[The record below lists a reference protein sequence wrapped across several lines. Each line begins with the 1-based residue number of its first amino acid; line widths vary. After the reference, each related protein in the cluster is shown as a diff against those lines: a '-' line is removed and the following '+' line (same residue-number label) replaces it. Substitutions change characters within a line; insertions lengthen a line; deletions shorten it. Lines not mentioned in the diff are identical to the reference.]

1 MRRFVT
7 ITFSLML
14 AICVSGAFAEEK
26 SSRELKKIAKEQ
38 QGIREMRDETL
49 ADLYKEKPSTRGDVE
64 NSQAVAVFSSLGM
77 NLFLISTARGGG
89 IVRET
94 SSGNET
100 FMRMFSVGGGF
111 GFGVKDFRV
120 VFIFHTRSAFDNFL
134 NSGWDFSAQA
144 DAGAK
149 SGDKGLGE
157 EAVATVVEGVSLY
170 QLTEAGVALQATL
183 QGTKYYKD
191 EDLN

>member
-1 MRRFVT
+1 MTRILT
-7 ITFSLML
+7 MFSLIL
-14 AICVSGAFAEEK
+14 ALCITSAFAEEK
-26 SSRELKKIAKEQ
+26 SNRELKKIAKEQ
-38 QGIREMRDETL
+38 AGIREMRDQTL
-49 ADLYKEKPSTRGDVE
+49 ADLYEERADIRQEVADSV
-64 NSQAVAVFSSLGM
+64 AVAAFSSVGL

-94 SSGNET
+94 DSGEET

-120 VFIFHTRSAFDNFL
+120 VFVFHTQNAFDNFL
-134 NSGWDFSAQA
+134 GSGWDFSAQA

-149 SGDKGLGE
+149 SGDKGVE
-157 EAVATVVEGVSLY
+157 TEAAATVVEGVSLY
-170 QLTEAGVALQATL
+170 QLTEAGIALQATL